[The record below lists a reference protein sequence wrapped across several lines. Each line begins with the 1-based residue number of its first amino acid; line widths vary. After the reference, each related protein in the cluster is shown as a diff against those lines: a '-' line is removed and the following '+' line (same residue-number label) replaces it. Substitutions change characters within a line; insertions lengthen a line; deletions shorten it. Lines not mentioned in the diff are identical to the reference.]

1 MSFEYTTGVIPD
13 LSIQDLQQRR
23 ANTWETYNNCLGH
36 SKSHY
41 NHLILG
47 QYDTVLLLVL
57 FLTFAN
63 TMQSLHRVAL
73 LQTKPSKAFSTAL
86 VLTNLSR
93 C

>member
-47 QYDTVLLLVL
+47 QYDTEL
-57 FLTFAN
+57 A
-63 TMQSLHRVAL
+63 SRGVAADETI
-73 LQTKPSKAFSTAL
+73 QGVFNGAGTY
-86 VLTNLSR
+86 
-93 C
+93 